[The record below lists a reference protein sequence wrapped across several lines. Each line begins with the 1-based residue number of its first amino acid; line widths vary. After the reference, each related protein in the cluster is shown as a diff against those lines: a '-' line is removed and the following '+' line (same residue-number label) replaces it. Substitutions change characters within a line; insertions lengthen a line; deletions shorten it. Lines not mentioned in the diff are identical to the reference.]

1 MAKTADVGAP
11 VSPLL
16 VVDGEVN
23 NLFIE
28 FCRAKEEIKIAEGVK
43 IAEEGASRN
52 NIRVICAPEHLG
64 AAERILEPLPEYPA
78 EENPKTFIGNK
89 VE

>member
-1 MAKTADVGAP
+1 VAETADVGAP

-28 FCRAKEEIKIAEGVK
+28 FCRAKEEIK